1 MEWLRKA
8 GLKKSFFVLT
18 FLCLLVSLALAAL
31 VWFICVKIQSQI
43 PSDGLSYRLDGMII
57 QLEPLYTE
65 PLTLYQK
72 RVLFV
77 VGILQILSCILF
89 PVCGMAVAG
98 ILFYRLKCKVP
109 IEILEESVKRIQNQD
124 LDFHIP
130 KVSEDELGQLCAA
143 FETMRDELLQS
154 NQELWRQAEER
165 KRLNAAF
172 SHDLRNPVTVLKG
185 TVKMLRK
192 QQGACDLQA
201 LERLEN
207 YTLRIEQYV
216 EAMSSIQR
224 LEQYPVKKK
233 RIDGVALTADLIQT
247 ANLLAPQL
255 SISVRDCG
263 IDSVILDYGLFMI
276 VAENLIGNAARFAQ
290 KEIDIS
296 LEKNGT
302 VFKMQIID
310 DGAGFPLSLLQNGP
324 KPFGK
329 IEEDAAHFGM
339 GLYSSQL
346 LCIKHGGDLQLENQ
360 QGYGASVT
368 AFFACSQ

>member
-1 MEWLRKA
+1 MPFGVA
-8 GLKKSFFVLT
+8 GIGCFGVVYLCENSIADSFWRFILSFRWNDNAVR
-18 FLCLLVSLALAAL
+18 AL
-31 VWFICVKIQSQI
+31 VYRAADIVSKTRAIC
-43 PSDGLSYRLDGMII
+43 GR
-57 QLEPLYTE
+57 
-65 PLTLYQK
+65 
-72 RVLFV
+72 
-77 VGILQILSCILF
+77 ILQILSCILF

-263 IDSVILDYGLFMI
+263 IGSVILDYGLFMI

-296 LEKNGT
+296 LEKMELFLRCRSLMMEQDFRCPYCRT
-302 VFKMQIID
+302 AQ
-310 DGAGFPLSLLQNGP
+310 SLLE
-324 KPFGK
+324 K
-329 IEEDAAHFGM
+329 
-339 GLYSSQL
+339 
-346 LCIKHGGDLQLENQ
+346 
-360 QGYGASVT
+360 
-368 AFFACSQ
+368 